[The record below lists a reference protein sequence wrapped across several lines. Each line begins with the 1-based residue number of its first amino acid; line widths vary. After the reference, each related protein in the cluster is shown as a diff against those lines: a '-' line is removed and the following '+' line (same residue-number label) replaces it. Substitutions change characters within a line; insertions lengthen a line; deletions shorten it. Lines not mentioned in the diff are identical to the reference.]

1 MKNDTVTLESMS
13 QAVWYNQ
20 WTLNKFT
27 PFIYGDILEVG
38 CGIGNFTGLLAK
50 YGKIWAVDINQ
61 EYIKKNKPDKKIN
74 VGFGDIEK
82 GKYFFKEKKFDSIV
96 CLNVLEHIKDDNSAI
111 KNLFTLLKSGG
122 KLILLVPA
130 HQFLYGE
137 IDRSIG
143 HVRRYNK
150 GDLTRRL
157 EETGFKILLSR
168 KLNFLGALGW
178 FIAGRILKEDIVK
191 KGNIKIFNLV
201 APLVLSLEDL
211 FETPMG
217 TSILAVAQ
225 KYD

>member
-1 MKNDTVTLESMS
+1 MKNDAVTLESMS

-20 WTLNKFT
+20 WTLNKFA
-27 PFIYGDILEVG
+27 PFLYGDILEIG

-50 YGKIWAVDINQ
+50 YGKVWAIDIDQ
-61 EYIKKNKPDKKIN
+61 EYIKKTKLNKKIN

-82 GKYFFKEKKFDSIV
+82 GKYFFKNKMFDSIV
-96 CLNVLEHIKDDNSAI
+96 CLNVLEHIKDDNFAI
-111 KNLFTLLKSGG
+111 KNLFALLKPGG

-143 HVRRYNK
+143 HLRRYNK
-150 GDLTRRL
+150 GDLTKLL
-157 EETGFKILLSR
+157 EEAGFKILLSR

-178 FIAGRILKEDIVK
+178 FIAGKILKEEIVK

-201 APLVLSLEDL
+201 APFVLFVEDL
-211 FETPMG
+211 FEIPIG
-217 TSILAVAQ
+217 TSILIIAQ